1 MEWWELDHS
10 PSDTDVRF
18 AKSCDRIEQVHVEHM
33 KFLHEEIRKLELENQ
48 QIKQELEAM
57 KKCRKEFPH
66 LFSEE

>member
-1 MEWWELDHS
+1 
-10 PSDTDVRF
+10 
-18 AKSCDRIEQVHVEHM
+18 M